1 MEPTPL
7 RLVFF
12 GTPEFA
18 VPSLEALVTS
28 GQVASGL
35 APLLVVSQPSRPAGR
50 GHALK
55 EPPVI
60 ETARRL
66 GLPFVQVESV
76 RDEAFLA
83 RLRELAPD
91 LAVVVAF
98 GQIFRRELL
107 ELPRLGCFNVHAS
120 LLPKYR
126 GAAPI
131 QAAVAAGEKIT
142 GVTVQQMTRGLDAGP
157 LLGRAELTVGDD
169 ETAEALSPRLAAL
182 GGELLVQT
190 VHQAMLGEL
199 HPEPQDDQLAT
210 YAPRLQRSEGAT
222 DFSLTAATIY
232 NRWRGFSPWPGLYS
246 QLRGQPLKLLVCRPL
261 QGETAKAPGI
271 LLDLTDDALAISC
284 GGGTILGVTRVQR
297 PGRAAISAPELWRGE
312 HLQKGE
318 LFSLPDP

>member
-28 GQVASGL
+28 GLS
-35 APLLVVSQPSRPAGR
+35 PLLVVSQPSRPAGR

-190 VHQAMLGEL
+190 VHQAMRGEL
-199 HPEPQDDQLAT
+199 HPEPQDDHLAT

-318 LFSLPDP
+318 PFLLPDP